1 MEIAFSSFL
10 LDHAVD
16 DVLDTTDVDL
26 AFQERLHVL
35 VLALHL
41 HEVDA
46 HVLSSFGVFIDSSKN
61 LAEVAHVDTPFMQ
74 EVFQTLGIDR
84 DSLLLLQVLD
94 QVRDRLLSDVGRQ
107 FCDVLFLSFKLFCSH
122 VQLNILLEDISVKA
136 VFGCL
141 RNESLHLS

>member
-1 MEIAFSSFL
+1 MEITFSSFL

-46 HVLSSFGVFIDSSKN
+46 HVLSSFGVFIDSSED

-84 DSLLLLQVLD
+84 DSFLLLQVLD
-94 QVRDRLLSDVGRQ
+94 EVRDRLLSDV
-107 FCDVLFLSFKLFCSH
+107 C
-122 VQLNILLEDISVKA
+122 
-136 VFGCL
+136 
-141 RNESLHLS
+141 